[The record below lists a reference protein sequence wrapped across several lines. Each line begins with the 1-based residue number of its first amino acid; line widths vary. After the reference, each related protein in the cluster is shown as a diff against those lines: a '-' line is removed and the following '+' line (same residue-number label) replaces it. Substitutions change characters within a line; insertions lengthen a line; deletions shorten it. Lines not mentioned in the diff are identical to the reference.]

1 MPRYFVNLNLR
12 VAKAHPELF
21 ERHLRQGLG
30 VEVGLD
36 PLLLDAVSIDWHRE
50 VARRFAEAG
59 VAATVHLPFF
69 DLQPGSADA
78 RIQAASCDRLR
89 SALEIAALYQ
99 PERLVGH
106 AAYNRF
112 LYIRSFTEWAERAAD
127 TWVKV
132 LAVWPEHAPLCLE
145 NTFETDP
152 ATVSG
157 AVDALRRRL
166 PRQAAGRIGTCFDV
180 GHWYA
185 FAEGKKRGNLD
196 AWLDALASSLLHLH
210 LHDNDGSFD
219 QHLGPGQG
227 EIPFAAI
234 FAGLAARQLSPT
246 ATFEPHTPEAF
257 AAALAFAQARPEY
270 FDVPTNGSRLS
281 ANTSGCS

>member
-1 MPRYFVNLNLR
+1 MPRFFVNLNLR
-12 VAKAHPELF
+12 AARADPELF
-21 ERHLRQGLG
+21 KRHERHGVG

-36 PLLLDAVSIDWHRE
+36 PLLLDAVSADWHRDA
-50 VARRFAEAG
+50 ARRFRDAG
-59 VAATVHLPFF
+59 IAATVHLPFF
-69 DLQPGSADA
+69 DLQPGSADV

-99 PERLVGH
+99 PQRLVGH

-112 LYIRSFTEWAERAAD
+112 LYIRSFLQWAERAAD

-132 LAVWPEHAPLCLE
+132 LAVWPEHPPLCLE

-152 ATVSG
+152 ATVSE
-157 AVDALRRRL
+157 AVAILRRRM
-166 PRQAAGRIGTCFDV
+166 PQEAAGRIGVCFDV

-185 FAEGKKRGNLD
+185 FAAGKTRGNLD
-196 AWLDALASSLLHLH
+196 AWLDALAPYLLHLH

-234 FAGLAARQLSPT
+234 FAGLAARHLTPT

-257 AAALAFAQARPEY
+257 TAALAFAASRPEY
-270 FDVPTNGSRLS
+270 FDAPTGAAVQS
-281 ANTSGCS
+281 

>member
-1 MPRYFVNLNLR
+1 MPRFYLNLNLR
-12 VAKAHPELF
+12 VAKARPELF
-21 ERHLRQGLG
+21 ERHLGLGLG

-36 PLLLDAVSIDWHRE
+36 PLLLDATTADWHRD

-59 VAATVHLPFF
+59 VVATVHLPFF

-78 RIQAASCDRLR
+78 RIRSASCDRLR
-89 SALEIAALYQ
+89 SALDIAALYA

-112 LYIRSFTEWAERAAD
+112 LYIRSFADWAERAAD

-132 LAVWPEHAPLCLE
+132 LAVWPGHPPLCLE

-152 ATVSG
+152 ATLSG
-157 AVDALRRRL
+157 AVDVLRRRL
-166 PRQAAGRIGTCFDV
+166 PQAAAGRVGACFDV
-180 GHWYA
+180 GHWYS
-185 FAEGKKRGNLD
+185 FAEGKRRANLD
-196 AWLDALASSLLHLH
+196 AWLDALAPYLLHLH

-227 EIPFAAI
+227 EIPFEAI
-234 FAGLAARQLSPT
+234 FAGLAARRLTPT

-257 AAALAFAQARPEY
+257 EAALAFAASRPEY
-270 FDVPTNGSRLS
+270 FGPAS
-281 ANTSGCS
+281 